1 MNLSSRRRADG
12 GAAGLGRS
20 LQRRAAVAR
29 PMPAPGDWTVEL
41 ARAALP
47 DVQARLAVARR
58 HLDAMR
64 AAEEQ
69 LNDLRIVHGE
79 QVLAAASP
87 GHAEFRSYWEAY
99 HAARGALEQ
108 ALLGLAQLGVEVKDV
123 GQGLVDFRG
132 RVGDQQAYLCWRD
145 GEETVSFWHP
155 LDEGFAGRRKLP

>member
-1 MNLSSRRRADG
+1 MAVPQPG
-12 GAAGLGRS
+12 G
-20 LQRRAAVAR
+20 
-29 PMPAPGDWTVEL
+29 WTVDE

-47 DVQARLAVARR
+47 DVRARLTQARR

-87 GHAEFRSYWEAY
+87 GHREFRGYWEDY

-108 ALLGLAQLGVEVKDV
+108 ALLGLSQLGVEVKDV
-123 GQGLVDFRG
+123 AQGLVDFRG
-132 RVGDQQAYLCWRD
+132 RVGDQQAYLCWRW
-145 GEETVSFWHP
+145 GEDTVRFWHP
-155 LDEGFAGRRKLP
+155 LDEGFAGRRPLPDG